1 VTKKRK
7 KQKEKKNQ
15 KPKSNG
21 ENKATLFVLRYVA
34 CYFFK

>member
-7 KQKEKKNQ
+7 KQKEKK

-34 CYFFK
+34 CYFF